1 MTIFSKGFISSIL
14 DLTNLA
20 DLCEENDV
28 ALKKIG
34 GNYQGYCPFHPGNT
48 PSFQVNS
55 DDGFYY
61 CESCYESGDVIKFM
75 MMKQH
80 ISFTDAVRK
89 LKDRVHLGSA

>member
-34 GNYQGYCPFHPGNT
+34 DNYQGYCPFHPENT

-55 DDGFYY
+55 DHGFYY
-61 CESCYESGDVIKFM
+61 CESCYASGDVIKFM

-80 ISFTDAVRK
+80 ISFMDAVRR
-89 LKDRVHLGSA
+89 LKDRVHLGSS

>member
-1 MTIFSKGFISSIL
+1 MMKFSKGFISSIL

-34 GNYQGYCPFHPGNT
+34 DNYQGYCPFHPENT

-55 DDGFYY
+55 DHGFYY
-61 CESCYESGDVIKFM
+61 CESCYASGDVIKFM

-80 ISFTDAVRK
+80 ISFMDAVRR